1 MHRHIVNLLLVI
13 VLSTHKFLLLKM
25 TMLSRGRVALLLAL
39 LAAGADAFVAPKAPR
54 VYKGKSSLSM
64 SSRAEANEMMRT
76 VRSQLAE
83 NEDADLV
90 MQALRGT
97 NMNDDDA
104 QIQGLEMKLVDV
116 GDGELP
122 LYYDAVALKK
132 FFDQRPLAIATRIFQ
147 LTTVGGG
154 VFFKTL
160 LDSAFGRLENNPD
173 LEVQRAGELRD
184 IITSLGPMFIKLGQV
199 RFRYVAAFSNVA
211 IGTTCISH

>member
-1 MHRHIVNLLLVI
+1 MLLRR
-13 VLSTHKFLLLKM
+13 T
-25 TMLSRGRVALLLAL
+25 TLLLAL
-39 LAAGADAFVAPKAPR
+39 LASGADAFVVPQAPL
-54 VYKGKSSLSM
+54 VHNGKSSLSM
-64 SSRAEANEMMRT
+64 SSRAEANDMMRT
-76 VRSQLAE
+76 MRSQLAE

-116 GDGELP
+116 GDGVLP
-122 LYYDAVALKK
+122 LYYDPVALKK
-132 FFDQRPLAIATRIFQ
+132 FFDQRPVAIATRIFQ

-160 LDSAFGRLENNPD
+160 LDAVFGRLENNPD

-199 RFRYVAAFSNVA
+199 RCRPASAFPQCHHLYLYLTL
-211 IGTTCISH
+211 IP